1 MIVEDGVVRPF
12 RKLKRCMLPTMIM
25 KNILKNSWTPIFT
38 YLEEHVDISL
48 PRDTKTMTNDDIQ
61 NYYDASVMI
70 LKERVSYCFAK
81 NDKCLTWALGTW
93 CTKISRSRV
102 SLLGKDSDKD
112 ILPIETTRNRPR
124 EFKKRQRVQKEAP
137 IYPQRQ
143 QKRRHLLSGEGNIN
157 PSVKTERE
165 QKAAI
170 TILSSWR
177 QRNIEGSSEEYP
189 IDLVQSSNKKLLE
202 YIGKGGDN
210 KDDNNGDDDDG
221 VVLVMTKPSLK
232 PSSKPSLEDLTE
244 DNSDNDAEAADDE
257 PNGKV
262 DGTIVSSGTLKEISS
277 VFRLRLYRNDLRS
290 LVGES
295 WLNSKVMDCY
305 NCLIEKDRKDLII
318 LSVLVYTDILR
329 LEPVDAVK
337 KNKAMKSLKGI
348 KVLYVP
354 MTLGTSAVGGGGSH
368 HMLCAVN
375 FDEKKVKMYD
385 SYRKNNEQD
394 HTGRGEKILAF
405 VKAKAMRDN
414 VPLNV
419 DEWKIVNETNSPQ
432 QSNGHDCGVF
442 VCTLAY
448 FLSEGKEMDVIVET
462 MEAEDYIRL
471 QRERMLFSLLYS
483 VVGISLPFDGKLFPF
498 GKN

>member
-1 MIVEDGVVRPF
+1 M
-12 RKLKRCMLPTMIM
+12 TM
-25 KNILKNSWTPIFT
+25 
-38 YLEEHVDISL
+38 
-48 PRDTKTMTNDDIQ
+48 DD
-61 NYYDASVMI
+61 
-70 LKERVSYCFAK
+70 
-81 NDKCLTWALGTW
+81 
-93 CTKISRSRV
+93 
-102 SLLGKDSDKD
+102 
-112 ILPIETTRNRPR
+112 
-124 EFKKRQRVQKEAP
+124 
-137 IYPQRQ
+137 
-143 QKRRHLLSGEGNIN
+143 
-157 PSVKTERE
+157 
-165 QKAAI
+165 
-170 TILSSWR
+170 
-177 QRNIEGSSEEYP
+177 
-189 IDLVQSSNKKLLE
+189 
-202 YIGKGGDN
+202 
-210 KDDNNGDDDDG
+210 

-232 PSSKPSLEDLTE
+232 PSLEDLSE

-262 DGTIVSSGTLKEISS
+262 DGTIVSSDTLKEISS

-305 NCLIEKDRKDLII
+305 NCLIEKDRKDLI
-318 LSVLVYTDILR
+318 SVLVYTDILR

-337 KNKAMKSLKGI
+337 KNKAMKSFKGI

-405 VKAKAMRDN
+405 VKAKAMKDK

-419 DEWKIVNETNSPQ
+419 DEWTIVNETNSPQ

-498 GKN
+498 DKN